1 MENDFVKEITPKSE
15 DFSNGML
22 MSYLRLNWRIIHRLE
37 VVW

>member
-1 MENDFVKEITPKSE
+1 MENDFVKKLRPNLRIFP
-15 DFSNGML
+15 NGML